1 MKNIVLTIT
10 LFVSSVVWAA
20 GKDIKVTVNGMV
32 CGFCAQGISKKF
44 KARPEIEAVD
54 VSLEKKIVVL
64 KTKDGKDIP
73 DKVISEILTES
84 GYTTE
89 KIER

>member
-1 MKNIVLTIT
+1 MKKIFLAFTFI
-10 LFVSSVVWAA
+10 LSSAA
-20 GKDIKVTVNGMV
+20 WGTGKDIKVTVNGMV

-44 KARPEIEAVD
+44 KARPEIENVN
-54 VSLEKKIVVL
+54 VSLEKKLVVL
-64 KTKDGKDIP
+64 KTKDGKDIA
-73 DKVISEILTES
+73 DKDISNILTES